1 MISGYRS
8 AYRTV
13 PDSSGFRPR
22 LDKGAVIKRSLLTA
36 LVLGLLPCLVWVGII
51 MQQGDRLNDVV
62 GFFSCLVPLVVYTL
76 VSGKKLTSML
86 EPSFGFLASV
96 GFLVFFLAGFMQYLL
111 NEREIGFAIVG
122 PVTSGLVRDTML
134 GCALVAS
141 MLVVGDRLGRGRRPS
156 APAPASPA
164 SSIRTSVVLLSQV
177 LWVLAFYGC
186 LDVANSLGGFEAAQA
201 QLGLHDRN
209 VGIENSGTLGMSL
222 WATFALPAVTTL
234 SVIVLDGSRRAKLR
248 LLTAV
253 QAATILGF
261 GVSMFGSRLLLVLS
275 LVSLAFVYF
284 KLRGR
289 NPSLKIITA
298 VLVLLMFVSSAVL
311 GGRYEALNTHHDGS
325 FLDSIGY
332 SIFDVSIAAAGSLEE
347 LQPQL
352 GSTERALTALSAA
365 VPGSGGR
372 AADISA
378 ARVDVIV
385 VQAIGTQAQ
394 AANSGLPPSLPTSLL
409 LGHELVHALIIAL
422 LVGIALGGLTRV
434 LGALS
439 SPLALVL
446 FGLWG
451 AFLFNTF
458 KGGDLPMEM
467 ASEARRW
474 AYVAFIY
481 FVITFFTH
489 KKEMSLVR

>member
-1 MISGYRS
+1 
-8 AYRTV
+8 
-13 PDSSGFRPR
+13 
-22 LDKGAVIKRSLLTA
+22 
-36 LVLGLLPCLVWVGII
+36 

-62 GFFSCLVPLVVYTL
+62 AFFSCFVPLAVYTL
-76 VSGKKLTSML
+76 VSGKRLTSML
-86 EPSFGFLASV
+86 EPSFGLLASV
-96 GFLVFFLAGFMQYLL
+96 GFLVFFLAGFIQYLL
-111 NEREIGFAIVG
+111 NEREIGFAVVG
-122 PVTSGLVRDTML
+122 PVTSGFVRDTML
-134 GCALVAS
+134 GCALVTS
-141 MLVVGDRLGRGRRPS
+141 LLVVGDRLGSGRRPT
-156 APAPASPA
+156 APASPA
-164 SSIRTSVVLLSQV
+164 VLSVSTSVVVLSQV

-234 SVIVLDGSRRAKLR
+234 SVIVLDVNTKAKLR
-248 LLTAV
+248 LLAAA
-253 QAATILGF
+253 QAATILGL

-275 LVSLAFVYF
+275 LVSLAFAYF

-289 NPSLKIITA
+289 NPPLKMITA

-311 GGRYEALNTHHDGS
+311 GGRYEALNTHHDAS

-409 LGHELVHALIIAL
+409 LGHELVYALIIAL
-422 LVGIALGGLTRV
+422 FVGIALGGLTRV
-434 LGALS
+434 LGAS
-439 SPLALVL
+439 NSPLSLVL

-458 KGGDLPMEM
+458 KGGDLPMDM

-489 KKEMSLVR
+489 KKEISLVR